1 MTKAISFKNL
11 VKEKFDLD
19 ADNHY
24 FPDQT
29 FINRLVSS
37 LDKVE
42 ANNYNQSRSGF
53 ISEFNFLTGE
63 GVVQSINEFV
73 DGCLHQLLWIYSILQ
88 SGRFAENEEDLEAMF
103 DYITPTLAGDSWTL
117 YKLTKKGV
125 FFRGAEPYQD
135 SRVVINSINIIEISL
150 VLSEILVDDDQ
161 PKAIKVNNIDK
172 GAIVSSPKKMSDK
185 DKLKN
190 YCMDLLKKKLHAPNS
205 L

>member
-11 VKEKFDLD
+11 VKEKYDLD
-19 ADNHY
+19 TDNQY

-29 FINRLVSS
+29 FINRLISS

-42 ANNYNQSRSGF
+42 ANNYSHSSSGF
-53 ISEFNFLTGE
+53 ISEFNIVKGQGTL
-63 GVVQSINEFV
+63 QSINEFV
-73 DGCLHQLLWIYSILQ
+73 DGCLHQLVWIYSILQ
-88 SGRFAENEEDLEAMF
+88 SGRFAENEEDLEAIF
-103 DYITPTLAGDSWTL
+103 DYVTPTLLGDSWIL
-117 YKLTKKGV
+117 YKVTKRGV

-135 SRVVINSINIIEISL
+135 SRVVINSNNIIEISL
-150 VLSEILVDDDQ
+150 ALSEILVDDDQ
-161 PKAIKVNNIDK
+161 PKAIKVNDIDK
-172 GAIVSSPKKMSDK
+172 GAIISSPKKMSDK